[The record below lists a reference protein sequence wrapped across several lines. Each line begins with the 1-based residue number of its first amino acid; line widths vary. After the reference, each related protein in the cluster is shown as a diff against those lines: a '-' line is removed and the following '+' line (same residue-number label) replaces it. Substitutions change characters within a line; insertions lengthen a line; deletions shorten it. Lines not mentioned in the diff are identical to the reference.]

1 MRKSFIM
8 LLTFLFIVTT
18 FINYGIA
25 QDSSQIK
32 IGTGG
37 PAGTYSRM
45 FKEMTAICN
54 QNVYIEVG
62 SSGSMENIEKLLA
75 NEINAAMVQT
85 DVLFLKART
94 EDMGAIKT
102 LLALHPEEVHFIA
115 KGDTGLKSGGY
126 FGTSIGGKAV
136 VFNSISDLEGYTVGA
151 VGGSSITAQIIRL
164 QSEISYKLVE
174 FSKNEEMLSA
184 LQAGTI
190 QAAVMV
196 GGAPMAAIKD
206 LGREYKLLTISEQI
220 TKKLADMGY
229 KPAKVTYSKM
239 GPGGT
244 GIPTVATDA
253 LLVMREYKSPRYAI
267 PLMQLRECVYKNLTD
282 LQETTGK
289 HPKWIDVKED
299 NKGKWAFMVFPAS
312 LTTTVKK

>member
-1 MRKSFIM
+1 MRKSILAVLMIFV
-8 LLTFLFIVTT
+8 FTT
-18 FINYGIA
+18 IGFA
-25 QDSSQIK
+25 QDASQIK

-37 PAGTYSRM
+37 PTGTYSRM
-45 FKEMTAICN
+45 FKEMTGVCN

-62 SSGSMENIEKLLA
+62 SSGSMENIERLLA

-85 DVLFLKART
+85 DVMFLKART

-102 LLALHPEEVHFIA
+102 LVALHPEEVHFIA

-136 VFNSISDLEGYTVGA
+136 VFNTITDLEGFTVGA

-164 QSEISYKLVE
+164 QSEISFKLVE
-174 FSKNEEMLSA
+174 FNKNDEMLAA
-184 LQAGTI
+184 LQANQI
-190 QAAVMV
+190 QCAIMV
-196 GGAPMAAIKD
+196 GGAPMAAVKD
-206 LGREYKLLTISEQI
+206 LGREYKLLSVSEQI
-220 TKKLADMGY
+220 VKKLADMGY
-229 KPAKVTYSKM
+229 KPAKLTYSKM

-244 GIPTVATDA
+244 GVPTIATDA
-253 LLVMREYKSPRYAI
+253 LLVMREYKSPRYAL
-267 PLMQLRECVYKNLTD
+267 PLMQLRECLYKNLTD

-299 NKGKWAFMVFPAS
+299 NKGKWAYMVFPPT
-312 LTTTVKK
+312 LKK